1 MSNRILCALVS
12 TYISCL
18 FGYSNA
24 FQSFQLPNIFKP
36 SSPPASIR
44 KEVEQNILDAV
55 SNTQNGKL
63 ATPAQQRDILNL
75 VAKIEQ
81 DYPSPSLSDIV
92 TNQPDLIDGVWFLQ
106 YTSPSDI
113 ESLIESDDGE
123 SNGDATGGQW
133 KVEDAEDKITT
144 KKANLKGG
152 VKAGVID
159 VDVSSKTPRQVF
171 NLEKSTVMNEV
182 ILDNGLVRVGGPFR
196 LSDKKDNRAVV
207 AFDEGTVQ
215 LNDVFLL
222 GELKLD
228 LSPIFGLQSIF
239 TGTKESGWLETTYLS
254 EDVRIGRGN
263 KGTCFVLTRD
273 ASAVVP

>member
-1 MSNRILCALVS
+1 MSKRILCALLS
-12 TYISCL
+12 TLISCL

-24 FQSFQLPNIFKP
+24 FQSFQFPNIFKP
-36 SSPPASIR
+36 PSPPASNR
-44 KEVEQNILDAV
+44 KQGEQNLLDAV

-63 ATPAQQRDILNL
+63 ATPAQQRNILNL

-113 ESLIESDDGE
+113 ETLIESDDGE
-123 SNGDATGGQW
+123 NDDNTVGNQW
-133 KVEDAEDKITT
+133 EVENAEDKITI
-144 KKANLKGG
+144 KKANIQGG
-152 VKAGVID
+152 VSAAGIN

-196 LSDKKDNRAVV
+196 LSDKKENRAVI

-222 GELKLD
+222 GDFKLD
-228 LSPIFGLQSIF
+228 LSPIFGLRSIV
-239 TGTKESGWLETTYLS
+239 TGNKEAGWLETTYLS

-273 ASAVVP
+273 AGAVVP